1 MDYERFLSRKLESL
15 FQDPTERAEVLS
27 VFKTYGKEDHEKEPS
42 RVKLAILK
50 LAGPDIDEI
59 GKYALIAKQDYR
71 DVLAWAEYPR
81 QSRKWSISDPDNH
94 KKKKLLQE
102 DREEYQKWLIT

>member
-1 MDYERFLSRKLESL
+1 MDCEETLSRKLESL
-15 FQDPTERAEVLS
+15 FQDATVRAEVLS
-27 VFKTYGKEDHEKEPS
+27 VFETYGKEDHEKEPS

-59 GKYALIAKQDYR
+59 SKYTLIAKQDYR

-81 QSRKWSISDPDNH
+81 QSKRWSISDSQKMNELIQAD
-94 KKKKLLQE
+94 K
-102 DREEYQKWLIT
+102 EEYQKWLIT